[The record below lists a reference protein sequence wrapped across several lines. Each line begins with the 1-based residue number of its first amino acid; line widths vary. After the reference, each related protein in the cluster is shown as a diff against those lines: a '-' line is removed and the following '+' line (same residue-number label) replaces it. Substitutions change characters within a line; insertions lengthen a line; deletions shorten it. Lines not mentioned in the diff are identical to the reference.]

1 MTNLTEELTFSDTA
15 KNINRIN
22 LKMVNVKDVVCN
34 DSMEKMYECVVGT
47 ISFSVVKDQ
56 TYKFN
61 LEKTDMKPDIT
72 LLNGE
77 SYKDFDLY
85 VRFTNVTDLKKRIRG
100 GRYEGQS
107 TDCMYLVL
115 KGHNATTPTW
125 SDDVFKRFYFEL
137 SSSKDANVTVDIVAL
152 IPIEGFVRGQLQD
165 LKLKGKIKRDLPQS
179 TSKTGGTRRISR
191 V

>member
-1 MTNLTEELTFSDTA
+1 MTNLTEELKFPDA
-15 KNINRIN
+15 MNISRTN

-34 DSMEKMYECVVGT
+34 DSMAKMYECVVST
-47 ISFSVVKDQ
+47 ISFSVDKDQ

-61 LEKTDMKPDIT
+61 LEKPDMKPIIR

-77 SYKDFDLY
+77 SYTDFDLY
-85 VRFTNVTDLKKRIRG
+85 VRFTNVTYLKKRVRS

-107 TDCMYLVL
+107 TDCMYAVL
-115 KGHNATTPTW
+115 KGHNTTPTW
-125 SDDVFKRFYFEL
+125 SDDVFKRLYFEL

-152 IPIEGFVRGQLQD
+152 IPIEGFVRGQLRD
-165 LKLKGKIKRDLPQS
+165 LKLKGKIKRDPQS
-179 TSKTGGTRRISR
+179 TSNTGGTRRVSR